1 MKVAAGLFLPLF
13 IAPCAQAA
21 NWQVC
26 RMEVEITGTVTQPHP
41 ALKGRVESVKAQAA
55 STECPIRGEVIAFAP
70 ESADYQSMIARRH
83 WPKPGQRVWMR
94 YQYLD
99 GECKNDGNPKPCRIQ
114 HYPMGW

>member
-1 MKVAAGLFLPLF
+1 MKVAAGLFLPLLM
-13 IAPCAQAA
+13 APCVQAA

-26 RMEVEITGTVTQPHP
+26 RMEVEITETVTQPYP
-41 ALKGRVESVKAQAA
+41 GLKGQVESVKPQAA

-70 ESADYQSMIARRH
+70 ESADYQSMIPRKH
-83 WPKPGQRVWMR
+83 WPRPGQRVWMR

-99 GECKNDGNPKPCRIQ
+99 GECKNDGHPKPCRIQ